1 MNFILALV
9 LQSWLKW
16 SEPYRVWTRLILVE
30 SLSVST
36 HGRLLYE
43 GKSLGVFGV
52 ELSLIPMREPKG
64 EQWEGQ
70 SLIAC
75 RIGNNYCPLSVNP
88 LGYHLHLKAH
98 KVYLLIHLESQHF
111 DLYTIA
117 WKVSSTCTADLL
129 SSLGKYHHLVQSI
142 CVHRH
147 LLVVYLSTSASTCT
161 FDLQTLAGKY
171 HLLAQSICRHRLGS
185 KYNILLSY
193 FTLTFYFG
201 LCRMAQ
207 AESIKQGV
215 SIAN

>member
-1 MNFILALV
+1 MVSVIANSTG
-9 LQSWLKW
+9 QSSVPWQKAY
-16 SEPYRVWTRLILVE
+16 SIQEREIHDFNSSFVWGLWND
-30 SLSVST
+30 VSWT
-36 HGRLLYE
+36 HGSLL
-43 GKSLGVFGV
+43 V
-52 ELSLIPMREPKG
+52 
-64 EQWEGQ
+64 
-70 SLIAC
+70 C
-75 RIGNNYCPLSVNP
+75 RS
-88 LGYHLHLKAH
+88 
-98 KVYLLIHLESQHF
+98 
-111 DLYTIA
+111 YTIA
-117 WKVSSTCTADLL
+117 WKVSSTCTTDLL
-129 SSLGKYHHLVQSI
+129 SSVGKYHHLVQSI